1 MTSRHVLPLTLI
13 ASLRM
18 IGVRFEVKRFTVAFS
33 FRSSA
38 SGWSFEL
45 RGCFTIFSYEQN
57 VLFKKHD
64 CFKPC
69 VCEGVKTSSASRI
82 TLLGFTSVFFLL
94 DLCCLRLFLE
104 IIISPKTK
112 TMTFPRLHLRH
123 FKTSQRIFFLSR
135 VKESFGFSSVDIN
148 QLFSI

>member
-57 VLFKKHD
+57 DLFKKHD

-69 VCEGVKTSSASRI
+69 VCEGVKTSSASRS
-82 TLLGFTSVFFLL
+82 TLPSFTCFFFL
-94 DLCCLRLFLE
+94 DLCCLGLFLE

-112 TMTFPRLHLRH
+112 TMTFPPLHLRH
-123 FKTSQRIFFLSR
+123 SKKSQRIFFLSR